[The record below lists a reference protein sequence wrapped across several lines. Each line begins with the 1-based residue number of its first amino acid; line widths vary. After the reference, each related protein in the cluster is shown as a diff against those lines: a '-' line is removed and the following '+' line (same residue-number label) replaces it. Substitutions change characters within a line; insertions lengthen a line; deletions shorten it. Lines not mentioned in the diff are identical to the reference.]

1 LSYAKWQFW
10 ATGYDK
16 GSKVSRIDNL
26 NQIAKTIGKKP
37 KQLEEKPELSEK
49 LMYLW
54 VLFVTLKNASSG
66 AISYPEIQAY
76 MAIYGDL
83 STFEVDA
90 IRALD
95 TLHSQETNT
104 HG

>member
-1 LSYAKWQFW
+1 
-10 ATGYDK
+10 
-16 GSKVSRIDNL
+16 
-26 NQIAKTIGKKP
+26 
-37 KQLEEKPELSEK
+37 
-49 LMYLW
+49 MYLW